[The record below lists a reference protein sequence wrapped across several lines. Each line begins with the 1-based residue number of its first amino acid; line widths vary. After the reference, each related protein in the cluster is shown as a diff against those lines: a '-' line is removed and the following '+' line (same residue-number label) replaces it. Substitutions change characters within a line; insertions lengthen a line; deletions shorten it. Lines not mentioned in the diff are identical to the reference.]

1 MWRPALRRR
10 RVLLAQSGQTRF
22 TTTDSSGHLA
32 ASSFGPQDIS
42 ALYVS
47 SASLKASVAT
57 LNNNMIKAYE
67 GTAIAIALGG
77 GALPDNKRYAVSAN
91 WGGYHGTNAF
101 GATGLLRLSDNIV
114 INAGIGAGLTK
125 GDVGG
130 RLGAMLV
137 W

>member
-1 MWRPALRRR
+1 
-10 RVLLAQSGQTRF
+10 
-22 TTTDSSGHLA
+22 
-32 ASSFGPQDIS
+32 
-42 ALYVS
+42 
-47 SASLKASVAT
+47 
-57 LNNNMIKAYE
+57 MIKAYE

-77 GALPDNKRYAVSAN
+77 GGGALPDNKRYGVWAN

-130 RLGAMLV
+130 RLGALLV